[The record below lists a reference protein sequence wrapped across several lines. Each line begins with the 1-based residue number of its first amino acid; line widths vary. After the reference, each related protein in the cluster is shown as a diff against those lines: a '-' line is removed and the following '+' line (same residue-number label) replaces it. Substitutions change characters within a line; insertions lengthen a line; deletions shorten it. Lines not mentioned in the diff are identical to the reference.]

1 MDRAPLTRRAA
12 RVDLSPPG
20 RGEVTSGRTGFDQ
33 SPMDA
38 LTKPKRKSLSTMR
51 RPYPDLHDHIRALDA
66 AGLLIR
72 VDRPINK
79 DTEMHPLVRWQFRG
93 GIAERDRK
101 AFLFTNVVD
110 AKGRKYDI
118 PVLVGGLA
126 ANREIYRIGIGCP
139 FEEIDSRWVRAINAP
154 IEPRVVDHAPCQE
167 IVVTGKALD
176 RPGHGL
182 DGLPLPIS
190 TPGWDIAPYA
200 TLSQYITRDPDTG
213 VQNVGN
219 YRGQLKTRRRLG
231 MNPSLELRPG
241 IYNHWEKLRARGF
254 KKLPCAVVLGA
265 PPCVTFASVQKIPER
280 LDEIHVAGALVGAP
294 INVVKAKTVD
304 LLVPAEAEIVIEGF
318 IDTEYLEPEAP
329 FGESHGHVNLQ
340 EFNAF
345 MDVTAITRRK
355 DAILTSIISQVT
367 PSESSLIK
375 LLGMEPLFLNF
386 LRNTLGIKGIKR
398 VSMHEPLT
406 NIRKVIAIVCER
418 DMQTTEVWRA
428 MYGAAVLHRAAGKFV
443 IAINE
448 DIDPTN
454 ADALLWA
461 MSYRANASLDIHVM
475 PHRDQGH
482 GPRSLRNN
490 GQDASVL
497 IDATLKE
504 DFPPISLPKREYME
518 RAKAI
523 WEELGLPKLKPESP
537 WFGYS
542 LGEWSPEFDEA
553 ALKATR
559 GDYLEN
565 ADGLAARRRND
576 VRMNTEVRR

>member
-1 MDRAPLTRRAA
+1 
-12 RVDLSPPG
+12 
-20 RGEVTSGRTGFDQ
+20 
-33 SPMDA
+33 MDA
-38 LTKPKRKSLSTMR
+38 RTKTARKPAITGYPKRS
-51 RPYPDLHDHIRALDA
+51 YPDLHDHVRALA
-66 AGLLIR
+66 KAGHLVN

-93 GIAERDRK
+93 GIEEKDRK

-110 AKGRKYDI
+110 SKRRKYDI

-139 FEEIDSRWVRAINAP
+139 FEEIDARWVRAARNPIPPKIVDNAP
-154 IEPRVVDHAPCQE
+154 CHE
-167 IVVTGKALD
+167 IVIMGKALD
-176 RPGHGL
+176 KPGNGL

-200 TLSQYITRDPDTG
+200 TLSQYITKDPDTG
-213 VQNVGN
+213 IQNMGN
-219 YRGQLKTRRRLG
+219 YRGQVKARRRLG

-241 IYNHWEKLRARGF
+241 IYNHWEKLRQRGF

-265 PPCVTFASVQKIPER
+265 PPCVTFASVQKLPES
-280 LDEIHVAGALVGAP
+280 LDELHVAGALVGSP

-340 EFNAF
+340 EFNAY
-345 MDVTAITRRK
+345 MDITCITRRH

-375 LLGMEPLFLNF
+375 LIGMEPLFLNF
-386 LRNTLGIKGIKR
+386 LRETLGIKGIKR

-406 NIRKVIAIVCER
+406 NIRKVIALIVER
-418 DMQTTEVWRA
+418 DMPTTEIWRA
-428 MYGAAVLHRAAGKFV
+428 LYGAAVLHRAAGKYV
-443 IAINE
+443 IAVND
-448 DIDPTN
+448 DIDPEN
-454 ADALLWA
+454 ADAILWA
-461 MSYRANASLDIHVM
+461 MSYRANPNLDFHIL

-482 GPRSLRNN
+482 GPRSQRNG

-504 DFPPISLPKREYME
+504 NFPPISLPKREYME
-518 RAKAI
+518 RAKII

-537 WFGYS
+537 WYGYS
-542 LGEWSPEFDEA
+542 LGEWSKDLDEA
-553 ALKATR
+553 ALRATK
-559 GDYLEN
+559 GEYFET
-565 ADGLAARRRND
+565 GKQLAKRRRKD
-576 VRMNTEVRR
+576 VRMNTEVRNVNERKPKKSK